1 MRAEYAAGLAL
12 AERVYGAH
20 GPRRRAL
27 PPHAWRMVR
36 DMTVFDNEVATI
48 VVLRRTGRICAD
60 AASVRRLV
68 IGRELRARGDRERPG
83 QDLPPGDMIFGGAS
97 TGHPTGPPT

>member
-1 MRAEYAAGLAL
+1 MRAERAAGLAL
-12 AERVYGAH
+12 AERVCGAH

-48 VVLRRTGRICAD
+48 VVLRRTGRICAN
-60 AASVRRLV
+60 AAGVPRLV
-68 IGRELRARGDRERPG
+68 IGRELRARGIASGQVRICRRE
-83 QDLPPGDMIFGGAS
+83 I
-97 TGHPTGPPT
+97 